1 MRGAAEP
8 SATRRLACTGYHG
21 RRGGRACGRAQWV
34 MLRCSCTSQPLRH
47 QHQHRPLAGLLYLRH
62 LFSADELATARPVAG
77 GEADWGER
85 SKRRTVG
92 IAARWRLVKLGLPD
106 RAHSTRLLIV
116 SDQWDGVQQKQTQ
129 TSVASARLGRWLS
142 FTCVVAICPA
152 GSVCCWTGPT
162 MREMGRKSFGS
173 RATCISS

>member
-1 MRGAAEP
+1 MWTRPVGHASLQLHQPAAP
-8 SATRRLACTGYHG
+8 PPASTSAP
-21 RRGGRACGRAQWV
+21 GGTV
-34 MLRCSCTSQPLRH
+34 V
-47 QHQHRPLAGLLYLRH
+47 LRH

-85 SKRRTVG
+85 SKRRTAG

-152 GSVCCWTGPT
+152 GSVCC
-162 MREMGRKSFGS
+162 
-173 RATCISS
+173 